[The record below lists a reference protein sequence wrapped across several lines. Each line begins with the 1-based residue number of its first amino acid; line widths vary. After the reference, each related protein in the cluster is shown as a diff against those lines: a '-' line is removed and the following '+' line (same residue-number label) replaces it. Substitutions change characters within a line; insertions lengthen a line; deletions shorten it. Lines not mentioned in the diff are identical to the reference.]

1 LTECYNVPEM
11 YGPLKI
17 LHRSHTGRLRPHE
30 HTSYLPLVFLLMVV
44 GLVLALYTF
53 KTDAATPYTGPEAGS
68 IGLTG
73 TVPAAPPKTAA
84 TITSPKDGQH
94 FNTSPVTVSGTC
106 PDNTLV
112 EIYKNNIFAGSTP
125 CDSNNK
131 FSIDIDPLFGQNSLT
146 AQVYDVLNQ
155 AGPVSKAVIIFYDY
169 SLANAAPSSILDLSG
184 AQLLLDTDAAFRGS
198 FPNQTMNVPITV
210 IGGTAPFAIN
220 VLWGDSKNQV
230 MPAASN
236 TTFNAAHAYTK
247 PGTYKV
253 TIQGTDSKHLTA
265 FLTVAAIINGQPAVA
280 SASTPAVAK
289 KALVLWPV
297 FAIAV
302 TALISFW
309 VGEKRE
315 KTLLKAGE
323 RPENV
328 PFSTPPAAKPPA
340 SSSTTS

>member
-1 LTECYNVPEM
+1 MTECYNVPKM
-11 YGPLKI
+11 FGPLKI
-17 LHRSHTGRLRPHE
+17 LHHSHTARLRPHE
-30 HTSYLPLVFLLMVV
+30 HTSYLPLAFLVLVA

-73 TVPAAPPKTAA
+73 TVPAPPPKTAA
-84 TITSPKDGQH
+84 VITSPKDGQH
-94 FNTSPVTVSGTC
+94 FNTSPITVSGSC

-125 CDSNNK
+125 CNSSK
-131 FSIDIDPLFGQNSLT
+131 FSIEIDPLFGQNSLT

-169 SLANAAPSSILDLSG
+169 SLAGAAPSSILDLSG

-198 FPNQTMNVPITV
+198 FPKQTMNVPITV

-236 TTFNAAHAYTK
+236 TTFNASHAYQK
-247 PGTYKV
+247 PGTYKI
-253 TIQGTDSKHLTA
+253 TIQGTDSKQLTA
-265 FLTVAAIINGQPAVA
+265 FLSVAAIINGQPAVA
-280 SASTPAVAK
+280 TAATPAVAK

-297 FAIAV
+297 LAIAV

-315 KTLLKAGE
+315 KKLLNGE
-323 RPENV
+323 QRPENV

-340 SSSTTS
+340 NSSTTP

>member
-1 LTECYNVPEM
+1 M

-30 HTSYLPLVFLLMVV
+30 HTSYLPLLFLLMVV

-73 TVPAAPPKTAA
+73 RVPAAPPKTAA
-84 TITSPKDGQH
+84 NITSPKDGQH

-125 CDSNNK
+125 CDNGK
-131 FSIDIDPLFGQNSLT
+131 FSIEIDPLFGQNSLT

-169 SLANAAPSSILDLSG
+169 SLANAAPSSILDLTG

-198 FPNQTMNVPITV
+198 FPNQSMNVPITV
-210 IGGTAPFAIN
+210 IGGTPPFAIN

-230 MPAASN
+230 LPVASN
-236 TTFNAAHAYTK
+236 STFNASHAYHK
-247 PGTYKV
+247 PGTYKL
-253 TIQGTDSKHLTA
+253 TIQGTDSKQLTA
-265 FLTVAAIINGQPAVA
+265 FLSVAAIINGQPAVA
-280 SASTPAVAK
+280 TAANPAVAK

-297 FAIAV
+297 LAIAI

-315 KTLLKAGE
+315 KKLLKGQE
-323 RPENV
+323 RPEN
-328 PFSTPPAAKPPA
+328 FSLNQPPPAAKPPA